1 MPSRRTCVPQGLLVL
16 LLLAVAPFGHTA
28 LSTEVAA
35 AIDAQVAQFES
46 DAVVVY
52 CGEER
57 AYGSGALAEKYN
69 VASVRKSLVSALYGI
84 AAERGLVD
92 LDASL
97 AQLAF
102 DDALYP
108 LSAAEREA
116 TLRQL
121 LKSRSGIYLPAHGE
135 SPSMRRRKPER
146 GSYPPGAHFYYNNW
160 DFNALGLVFEQVTGT
175 ALGEAF
181 QDWIAEPV
189 GMEDFQPG
197 DVVWQ
202 PADERAGLA
211 MYRFF
216 MSARDL
222 ARFGVL
228 YATGGRWRE
237 QQLVPAAWIRETH
250 SVYSAVPY
258 GIWDGYGLLWW
269 YKANSDS
276 WWALGSGGQR
286 IIVGRERRATIVT
299 LNNTGQGPAS
309 RWWYRHFGRAAPE
322 WEAFSVLELA
332 TGPGGCS

>member
-1 MPSRRTCVPQGLLVL
+1 MPKRRNYLPPGLIGL
-16 LLLAVAPFGHTA
+16 LLLAVVPCVRAA
-28 LSTEVAA
+28 LSTEVAVA
-35 AIDAQVAQFES
+35 LDAQVAQFES

-57 AYGSGALAEKYN
+57 AYASGALAEKYN

-97 AQLAF
+97 GQLGF
-102 DDALYP
+102 DDALHP
-108 LSAAEREA
+108 LSTSERKA

-121 LKSRSGIYLPAHGE
+121 LEARSGIYLPAHGE

-160 DFNALGLVFEQVTGT
+160 DFNALGLVFEQVAGM

-181 QDWIAEPV
+181 QAWIAQAT
-189 GMEDFQPG
+189 GMEDFEPG

-222 ARFGVL
+222 ARFGTL
-228 YATGGRWRE
+228 YANGGRWR
-237 QQLVPAAWIRETH
+237 QQQVIPAGWVGETL
-250 SVYSAVPY
+250 SVYSTVPY

-286 IIVGRERRATIVT
+286 IVVDRGRRTAIVT

-332 TGPGGCS
+332 TAPGGCS